1 MLTFTAAGVVSTP
14 TTVQVRV
21 APDGHGLVRAH
32 AAPGRALTDEELLA
46 NIRHLT
52 EGQRGPRAHPCDA
65 LVLSGVP
72 EARVAS
78 LANVIAQ
85 ARGWGIQHVTLHTA
99 ADVTPQPIGLDAVGV
114 VVRSPDDVARLR
126 AWPAAR
132 RTAILVLDDAAS
144 FDACVGALDGVD
156 AVAVTWPFPPSPPL
170 PLDQVTPRLDAI
182 AAARG
187 DADWVI
193 KGLPACLVGRH
204 AARVRRSRNRFL
216 VDADHPL
223 GAARLFFPDVV
234 RWAKIDSCRF
244 CAHDARCDGVAR
256 EWLEDGVIGALT
268 PRTAEG

>member
-1 MLTFTAAGVVSTP
+1 MLTFTGAGVVSTP
-14 TTVQVRV
+14 TTLQVRV

-32 AAPGRALTDEELLA
+32 AAPGRALTDDELIA

-72 EARVAS
+72 ADRVGS
-78 LANVIAQ
+78 LTAVIAA
-85 ARGWGIQHVTLHTA
+85 ARGWGIRHVTLHTA
-99 ADVTPQPIGLDAVGV
+99 ADVPPQPIGLDAVGV
-114 VVRSPDDVARLR
+114 VVRGPEDVARLR

-132 RTAILVLDDAAS
+132 RTAVLLLDDAAS
-144 FDACVGALDGVD
+144 FDACVGGLDGID
-156 AVAVTWPFPPSPPL
+156 AVAVTWPFPPVQPL
-170 PLDQVTPRLDAI
+170 PLDQVGPCLDAV

-193 KGLPACLVGRH
+193 KGLPACLVGDH
-204 AARVRRSRNRFL
+204 AQRVRRSRNRFL
-216 VDADHPL
+216 VDADHQL
-223 GAARLFFPDVV
+223 AAARLFFPDVV

-256 EWLEDGVIGALT
+256 EWLERGLVGKLQPVA
-268 PRTAEG
+268 